1 MVKDISHIII
11 SSISMAFLVML
22 SWSIAYAYGWGQ
34 SCFYGYPIWYVDIST
49 SNIARSIGY
58 VLSVTFIL
66 LVISLVSLWIIC
78 KLKPFISERFL
89 IILLSFILGAILWFP
104 ILIISVITISRLDII
119 VIFIHLSLAIISA
132 KLLIPNVSNKIQ
144 GFNRKEIF
152 IFLKKRQHYIIIY
165 TYVYFVLAAFI
176 VGCLKPYFTNKFD
189 MLEVNHKMYYVIAK
203 YDDSI
208 VLSEN
213 IKKDKEN
220 FYIYRISLKSL
231 MHLKVNQP
239 IGLQQSCNVTL
250 IMLSSGI
257 ILSFR
262 GLSNYQFNY
271 FKERK

>member
-239 IGLQQSCNVTL
+239 IGLQQSCNVTH
-250 IMLSSGI
+250 
-257 ILSFR
+257 
-262 GLSNYQFNY
+262 
-271 FKERK
+271 